1 MTTEFDRTMGH
12 PGEGTLKVLV
22 FGFIHEWWMRPH
34 CVESITRRRWGEM
47 RSLQKRKEEGNSDAE
62 VQSLCVKSSRGVS
75 QLGNERR
82 IRSSS
87 S

>member
-1 MTTEFDRTMGH
+1 
-12 PGEGTLKVLV
+12 
-22 FGFIHEWWMRPH
+22 MRPH
-34 CVESITRRRWGEM
+34 SVESITRRRWGEL
-47 RSLQKRKEEGNSDAE
+47 RSLQKLKEEGNSDAE
-62 VQSLCVKSSRGVS
+62 VQSLCVNSSRGVS

>member
-1 MTTEFDRTMGH
+1 
-12 PGEGTLKVLV
+12 
-22 FGFIHEWWMRPH
+22 
-34 CVESITRRRWGEM
+34 M

-62 VQSLCVKSSRGVS
+62 VQSLCVMSSRGVS

>member
-1 MTTEFDRTMGH
+1 MMGH

-22 FGFIHEWWMRPH
+22 FGFIHACGGCEPH
-34 CVESITRRRWGEM
+34 CVENITRRRLGEM
-47 RSLQKRKEEGNSDAE
+47 RSLQTRKEEGNSDAE

-82 IRSSS
+82 NPVLQFLSSHML
-87 S
+87 

>member
-1 MTTEFDRTMGH
+1 MRVVDATSLR
-12 PGEGTLKVLV
+12 GEY
-22 FGFIHEWWMRPH
+22 HAQEM
-34 CVESITRRRWGEM
+34 EEM
-47 RSLQKRKEEGNSDAE
+47 RSPQKQKEEGNSDAE